1 MSPSVNWELAR
12 FDVIVV
18 DEIFM
23 IAENIFKHMLYLLDR
38 LILCPVVVLSGD
50 GGQQQPFG
58 QVEGCT
64 KTLSNPLNNPQL
76 ISRL

>member
-12 FDVIVV
+12 FDVNVV
-18 DEIFM
+18 GEIFM
-23 IAENIFKHMLYLLDR
+23 IAENIFKHMRYMLAR
-38 LILCPVVVLSGD
+38 LILRPVVVLSSD

-64 KTLSNPLNNPQL
+64 KTLSNPLNNSQL